1 VTPDV
6 LSTCSPLAAVV
17 ADGAGTLDQGVA
29 SLLFIAALL
38 LGWIAVARIRGKGFA
53 RLPRAF
59 GWIAAGAAV
68 ACVVLALVLPPII
81 RPVRATR
88 PSSPATI
95 RILSPRAGDV
105 FHGDPASVPVEVR
118 VAGARIVS
126 FTTTKLTP
134 TTGHVHVLIDG
145 AIVAMTTS
153 TSTVVTV
160 SPGSHVL
167 VAEFVAA
174 DHLPFSPR
182 VLSSV
187 TFQVEP

>member
-1 VTPDV
+1 VIPHD
-6 LSTCSPLAAVV
+6 LPGGPIF
-17 ADGAGTLDQGVA
+17 ADGAGALDQGVA
-29 SLLFIAALL
+29 SLLFIGALL
-38 LGWIAVARIRGKGFA
+38 LGWIAVARIRGSGFV
-53 RLPRAF
+53 RLPRWSA
-59 GWIAAGAAV
+59 WVAAV
-68 ACVVLALVLPPII
+68 AATTCVVLALVLPPII
-81 RPVRATR
+81 RPNSTAR
-88 PSSPATI
+88 PSSPATV
-95 RILSPRAGDV
+95 RILSPSTGDV
-105 FHGDPASVPVEVR
+105 FHGDPARVPIRVR
-118 VAGARIVS
+118 VTGGRIVP

-134 TTGHVHVLIDG
+134 TTGHIHVLIDG

-153 TSTVVTV
+153 TSTVVNV